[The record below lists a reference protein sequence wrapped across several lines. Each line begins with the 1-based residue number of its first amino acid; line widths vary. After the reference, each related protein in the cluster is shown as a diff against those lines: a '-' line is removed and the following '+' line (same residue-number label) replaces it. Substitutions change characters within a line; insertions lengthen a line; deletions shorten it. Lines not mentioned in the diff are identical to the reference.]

1 MDPELAS
8 RMVFIKK
15 HFEWY
20 EAFLQK
26 KASEED
32 WSGMELEG
40 YLYWRGKRMQWKI
53 IICYW
58 IQLDNKRVER
68 R

>member
-32 WSGMELEG
+32 
-40 YLYWRGKRMQWKI
+40 
-53 IICYW
+53 
-58 IQLDNKRVER
+58 
-68 R
+68 